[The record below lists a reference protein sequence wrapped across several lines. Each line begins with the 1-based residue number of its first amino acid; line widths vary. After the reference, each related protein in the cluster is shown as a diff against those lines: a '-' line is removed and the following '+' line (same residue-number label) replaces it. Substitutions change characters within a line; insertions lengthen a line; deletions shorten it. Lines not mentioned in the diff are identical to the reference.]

1 MAFLLLYGCQ
11 LVGSDMGKV
20 EYFGKVMSVVTEL
33 MDVSEQ
39 DILGK
44 SREYE
49 VVDAR
54 WMVIYL
60 MREKGYTTKQ
70 IALLMKHPIRTINH
84 ALNRFYARSK
94 DSNKCLGNTLA
105 IARQQLL

>member
-1 MAFLLLYGCQ
+1 MER
-11 LVGSDMGKV
+11 LV
-20 EYFGKVMSVVTEL
+20 YFGKVMKVVAEL

-39 DILGK
+39 AILGR

-54 WMVIYL
+54 WMVIFL

-70 IALLMKHPIRTINH
+70 IAPLMNHPVRTINH
-84 ALNRFYARSK
+84 ALNSFAIRAKNSQK
-94 DSNKCLGNTLA
+94 SLGNTLA
-105 IARQQLL
+105 IARQQLKD

>member
-1 MAFLLLYGCQ
+1 MER
-11 LVGSDMGKV
+11 V
-20 EYFGKVMSVVTEL
+20 EYFSKVMRVVAEL
-33 MDVSEQ
+33 MEVSES

-54 WMVIYL
+54 WMVIFL

-70 IALLMKHPIRTINH
+70 VASLIKHPIRTINH
-84 ALNRFYARSK
+84 ALNSFSVRVKSSYSG
-94 DSNKCLGNTLA
+94 LGNTLA
-105 IARQQLL
+105 IARQQLGNIQ